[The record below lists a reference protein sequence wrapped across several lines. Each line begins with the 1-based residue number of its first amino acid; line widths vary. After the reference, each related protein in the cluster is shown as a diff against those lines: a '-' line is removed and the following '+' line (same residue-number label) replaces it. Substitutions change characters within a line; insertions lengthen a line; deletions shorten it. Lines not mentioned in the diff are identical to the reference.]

1 MLSSCDVVLSIHTAA
16 APRLYRFGR
25 LTIFMEKCRDFGP
38 GCANESA
45 ANNLI
50 LPYPTG
56 MGGVS
61 VPSMYL
67 VSGFLMSFCLFFCL
81 YSMYSVHYVQY
92 VEVQVTAA
100 GRYYSVS

>member
-1 MLSSCDVVLSIHTAA
+1 MLPSCDVVLSIHTAA
-16 APRLYRFGR
+16 APRLYRFRR

-50 LPYPTG
+50 LPYPT
-56 MGGVS
+56 VS
-61 VPSMYL
+61 VPPMYL
-67 VSGFLMSFCLFFCL
+67 FS
-81 YSMYSVHYVQY
+81 SVQYVQYVQY

-100 GRYYSVS
+100 GRSYSVS